1 MDDDAA
7 GGAGR
12 RGDAVAEGLDAA
24 VLGGFLAVLDRLG
37 ARDRV
42 AYLLHDVFGLPPGET
57 ARVVGGSPAEAA
69 RCARR
74 ARERLRG
81 GTPGHGGGAPG
92 ARRALVRAFLAASR
106 ARDAVALAALL
117 APDAVAYSERGAV
130 HGAPAVAAAVAALIG
145 PGTLVRPARVEGA
158 VGAVA
163 HVDGRPVAAVSFAFR
178 GDRITG
184 VEITTGTGGLR
195 ALGPVLPEA

>member
-1 MDDDAA
+1 MDD
-7 GGAGR
+7 GAGPDGER
-12 RGDAVAEGLDAA
+12 EGAVAEGLDAA

-37 ARDRV
+37 ARERV

-57 ARVVGGSPAEAA
+57 ARVMGGSPAEAA

-81 GTPGHGGGAPG
+81 GGPGGEDGGPG
-92 ARRALVRAFLAASR
+92 ARRALVEAFLAAAR

-130 HGAPAVAAAVAALIG
+130 HGAPAVAAAAAALAR
-145 PGTLVRPARVEGA
+145 PGALLRPALVEGA

-178 GDRITG
+178 RDRIVG
-184 VEITTGTGGLR
+184 VEITTGTDGLR
-195 ALGPVLPEA
+195 ALGPVFPEA